1 MDVHTQEEFDA
12 FMSNLSDTNATL
24 EHWTDFQK
32 VKNNVSVIRIKLNTL
47 NCLLGTNNLNDDV
60 KTLWREYSSVFEVLP
75 ILIACRDRDQKKV
88 INNDSQVVTLDSY
101 LTSEEGVIEFL
112 EGTGLDQ
119 LFKDK
124 DITNLV
130 DYVFGV
136 EVGLD
141 SNARKNRSGHAM
153 EATVERMIRECG
165 LRYERE
171 VESSKWE
178 AIYKALGAD
187 IKRFDFVIY
196 TQEKTYLIEVNF
208 YSSGGSKLNEVARSY
223 TDLCPRVNAVPGFEF
238 VWITDGKGWEKAKN
252 KLQEAFFSIPSIY
265 NLSTLRGF
273 LCHINNGI

>member
-1 MDVHTQEEFDA
+1 MNVHTQEEFDA

-24 EHWTDFQK
+24 EHWTDFEK
-32 VKNNVSVIRIKLNTL
+32 VKNNVSVIKIKLNTL
-47 NCLLGTNNLNDDV
+47 NCLLGTESIDSDV
-60 KTLWREYSSVFEVLP
+60 RTLWEYDRRVFEVLP
-75 ILIACRDRDQKKV
+75 ILIACRDSMQKKV
-88 INNDSQVVTLDSY
+88 FDRNSQVVTLDSY

-112 EGTGLDQ
+112 KGTGLDQ
-119 LFKDK
+119 LFEDK

-153 EATVERMIRECG
+153 EATVEQMIIECD
-165 LRYERE
+165 LHYKKE
-171 VESSKWE
+171 VASSEWE
-178 AIYKALGAD
+178 AISNALGSD

-196 TQEKTYLIEVNF
+196 AREKTYLVEVNF

-223 TDLCPRVNAVPGFEF
+223 TELCPRINAVPGFEF
-238 VWITDGKGWEKAKN
+238 VWITDGKGWKKAKN

-265 NLSTLRGF
+265 NLSTLRDF
-273 LCHINNGI
+273 LCRINNGI